1 MRRNLTS
8 KLISSILLCGT
19 LVMLRG
25 FAMHVQ
31 AGPMDSVR
39 GGASGVLNSPN
50 ASQVIDNT
58 IKELNIVFPDGEN
71 MTNLV
76 MVDIVNYVNVRS
88 EASND
93 SEKTGVLYKDCGGTL
108 LERGEEWSQIR
119 SGEVIGWIE
128 NEYLLFGDDAEA
140 LASDVGMTLA
150 TVNAAS
156 LRIHSEAS
164 MDSEVLT
171 VVPLNEILEVVDQSE
186 PGWVYVDY
194 CDVDGYVSR
203 DYIDISFEVD
213 AGETIAQIRA
223 REAAAAEAR
232 RHQNYG
238 AYMTDAD
245 DLLLLAALIQC
256 EAGGEPYEGQVA
268 VGAVVMNRVRSA
280 AYPST
285 IHGVIYASGQFT
297 PAMTGKLN
305 QVYNSGNIRQ
315 SCILA
320 AQEAL
325 SGVSNVGDLTH
336 FRTNNGMH
344 TGIVIGHHIFY

>member
-71 MTNLV
+71 MTDLV

-223 REAAAAEAR
+223 REAAVAEAR

>member
-1 MRRNLTS
+1 MRRSLTV
-8 KLISSILLCGT
+8 KFISALFLCSMMI
-19 LVMLRG
+19 MLRG
-25 FAMHVQ
+25 LSLRVE
-31 AGPMDSVR
+31 AGPLDSAR

-50 ASQVIDNT
+50 ASEVIDRT
-58 IKELNIVFPDGEN
+58 IAELNIVFPDEET
-71 MTNLV
+71 MTDLV
-76 MVDIVNYVNVRS
+76 MVDIRNYVNVRS
-88 EASND
+88 EATVD

-108 LERGEEWSQIR
+108 LELGDEWSLIR
-119 SGEVIGWIE
+119 SGDLIGWVE
-128 NEYLLFGDDAEA
+128 NEYLLFGEDAEA
-140 LASDVGMTLA
+140 MAADVGMTLGI
-150 TVNAAS
+150 VNASS

-194 CDVDGYVSR
+194 CDVDGYVASQ
-203 DYIDISFEVD
+203 YIDISFEVD
-213 AGETIAQIRA
+213 AGETIEQIRA
-223 REAAAAEAR
+223 REAAEAEAR

-238 AYMTDAD
+238 AYMTGAD

-280 AYPST
+280 AYPNT

-297 PAMTGKLN
+297 PAMSGRVN

-344 TGIVIGHHIFY
+344 TGIAIGHHIFY